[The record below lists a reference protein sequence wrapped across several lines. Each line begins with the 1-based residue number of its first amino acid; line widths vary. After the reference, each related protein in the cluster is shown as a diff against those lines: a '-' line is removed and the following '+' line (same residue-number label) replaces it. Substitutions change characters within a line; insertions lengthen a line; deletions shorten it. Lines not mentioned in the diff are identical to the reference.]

1 MDDCCSDKSCE
12 LEALAKRVDRRRVL
26 LAVLALNAAMFFVQS
41 AASVF
46 ANSTSLL
53 ADAGDMLGDA
63 FVCALS
69 LYALNRS
76 ARWKAGAALVKGAL
90 IVLFG
95 LLVIAEA
102 VSKAVTNAA
111 PASSLMLAFGALALA
126 VNLGCLTLLWRLRG
140 EDVNMASTFECSR
153 NDVVA
158 NVGVLLAAA
167 GVALLKSP
175 WPDILVGLAIAALF
189 LRSAA
194 RVLRSA
200 WSEFRAPPAPAA
212 VTFTIT
218 PRRARASP
226 R

>member
-1 MDDCCSDKSCE
+1 MDDCCSDKGCE
-12 LEALAKRVDRRRVL
+12 LEALAQRADRRRVL
-26 LAVLALNAAMFFVQS
+26 VAVLALNATMFLVQS
-41 AASVF
+41 VASVF

-63 FVCALS
+63 FVYALS

-76 ARWKAGAALVKGAL
+76 VRWKAGAALVKGAL

-102 VSKAVTNAA
+102 VSKAVNNAP
-111 PASSLMLAFGALALA
+111 PASGLMLTFGALALA
-126 VNLGCLTLLWRLRG
+126 VNLGCLTLLWRFRG

-158 NVGVLLAAA
+158 NVGVLLAAV

-189 LRSAA
+189 LRSAV
-194 RVLRSA
+194 RVVRTA
-200 WSEFRAPPAPAA
+200 WSDFKTPPPPPAA
-212 VTFTIT
+212 TFTIT
-218 PRRARASP
+218 PRHANASP